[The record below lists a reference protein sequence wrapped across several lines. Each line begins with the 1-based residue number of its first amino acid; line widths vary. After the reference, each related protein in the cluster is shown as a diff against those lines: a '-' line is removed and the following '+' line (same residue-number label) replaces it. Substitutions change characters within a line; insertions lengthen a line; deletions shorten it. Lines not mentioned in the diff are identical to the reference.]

1 MKKIGLFT
9 IYKAKNYG
17 TQLQAQALYTV
28 LQKIAGENN
37 VKILTEEKDISL
49 NVFRPFS
56 KNPLT
61 VYKRGQYWR
70 KHKKYISQYQVGSF
84 NESFDVIVIGSDEL
98 WNVRNPDFQHS
109 ERYVGQGFDA
119 KRKIVYAMSCNRSTS
134 SEFVQQYGRTPFVVL
149 DAIAVRDKMTQTL
162 MQEINHELPMR
173 VLDPTFL
180 VDFQTDKVHE
190 DNYIVVYGY
199 QFEEKEIAEIK
210 AFAASKSLKLIS
222 VGFEH
227 HWCDKFVLCSNKEF
241 LGYIQGAAYV
251 ITSTFHGTV
260 FSIKYNKQFASY
272 VRDNC
277 KVEDLL
283 VHFSLQE
290 RNSSEYDL
298 DTILQNVIDFNDI
311 NQQIKVEREE
321 SLQWLERNV
330 KGQQH

>member
-28 LQKIAGENN
+28 LQKIVGENN
-37 VKILTEEKDISL
+37 VQILSEEKDISL
-49 NVFRPFS
+49 NIFKPFS

-70 KHKKYISQYQVGSF
+70 KHRKYISQYQVGSF
-84 NESFDVIVIGSDEL
+84 DENFDVIVIGSDEL

-109 ERYVGQGFDA
+109 ERYVGQSFDA
-119 KRKIVYAMSCNRSTS
+119 KKKIVYAMSCNRSTS
-134 SEFVQQYGRTPFVVL
+134 SEFVQQYGRTPFVAL
-149 DAIAVRDKMTQTL
+149 DAIAARDRMTQML
-162 MQEINHELPMR
+162 VQEINHEQPDR

-180 VDFQTDKVHE
+180 VDFQTDKINE

-210 AFAASKSLKLIS
+210 TFAVSNSLKLIS

-283 VHFSLQE
+283 VHFSLQG
-290 RNSSEYDL
+290 RNSSDNDL
-298 DTILQNVIDFNDI
+298 NTVLQNKIDFNDI
-311 NQQIKVEREE
+311 NRQIKEERKE
-321 SLQWLERNV
+321 SLHWLERNV
-330 KGQQH
+330 KE